1 MAAAYRLSS
10 SVSGSRDTLPS
21 PVQQPL
27 LQAVLPVGQ
36 LVEQRGA
43 LQVVVEVQPTVQ
55 HLAGPVTLAASRRSD
70 T

>member
-27 LQAVLPVGQ
+27 LQVGQ
-36 LVEQRGA
+36 PVEQQGA
-43 LQVVVEVQPTVQ
+43 QWVVVEVQLAAQRP
-55 HLAGPVTLAASRRSD
+55 AGPAALAALRRLD